1 MIYLNI
7 KTITLRA
14 PEYVGC
20 DPTQRATWL
29 NLLAHCCEQENG
41 GRIEGCG
48 EWKDRQWQQTLGITL
63 EEVKQ
68 SCALWRWDGDS
79 VEVAFYPL
87 DQQQL
92 VRAKREGG
100 KRGGKARSE
109 AKTQAARTN
118 GAKHNPSSNPST
130 TQGQPKLEPNEKKRK
145 GIEKKSNTKQ
155 DIGKPVAAVAAT
167 SDEDWLAELQK
178 NPAYAGLN
186 VHVEANKMRAWCS
199 ANGKMPTRKRFINW
213 LNRADRPI
221 AAAIRPAEARKPL
234 TAWEIRQAIEAAEK
248 EISRLKGNPGNT
260 EPINAETPWERRM
273 KPEVAARM
281 QELKARA
288 QELNGKLALL
298 GREAA

>member
-7 KTITLRA
+7 QTATLRA

-29 NLLAHCCEQENG
+29 NLLAYCCEQENG
-41 GRIEGCG
+41 GRIEGCAP
-48 EWKDRQWQQTLGITL
+48 WKDRQWQQTLGITL
-63 EEVKQ
+63 SEVQ
-68 SCALWRWDGDS
+68 QQCDLWTWDGEA
-79 VEVAFYPL
+79 VEIAFYPL
-87 DQQQL
+87 EREQA
-92 VRAKREGG
+92 VRAKREAG
-100 KRGGKARSE
+100 KRGGKTRSE
-109 AKTQAARTN
+109 AKTQAARSN
-118 GAKHNPSSNPST
+118 GAKHQPKQNPST
-130 TQGQPKLEPNEKKRK
+130 TEAEPKQEPNKRKEKKRK
-145 GIEKKSNTKQ
+145 
-155 DIGKPVAAVAAT
+155 DITTLDSRENVAAVAAT
-167 SDEDWLAELQK
+167 SDEDWLAELQR
-178 NPAYAGLN
+178 NPAYASLN
-186 VHVEANKMRAWCS
+186 VLVEANKMRAWCS
-199 ANGKMPTRKRFINW
+199 ANGKQPTRKRFINW

-248 EISRLKGNPGNT
+248 EISRLKGDPANS

-281 QELKARA
+281 KELKARA